1 MMNGKTT
8 SRENATGI
16 ARGFTLVE
24 MVIVIGIIILLAAL
38 TLSVSVAVVEGS
50 EVRQTENTIRL
61 LTAAIQEWEAQA
73 DRRVTY
79 GIDDK
84 PCTGDQYEVDQSDA
98 TDPDQMLKD
107 ARLATWRLFEII
119 GRPATVKQILA
130 QVDLE
135 AVAQEEDEVDPTTV
149 WLKFFDAWGEPIV
162 AVFPGRT
169 WVQGQCNQ
177 DDQADYGD
185 RDRDSTI
192 RTFLETACGAAANRQ
207 ICFISAG
214 PDGEFGN
221 LGSSDQ
227 DEVDLARDN
236 IFSYEPVEI
245 TAP

>member
-1 MMNGKTT
+1 MMDEKKTT
-8 SRENATGI
+8 RGNATGI

-24 MVIVIGIIILLAAL
+24 MVIVIGVIILLAAL

-61 LTAAIQEWEAQA
+61 LTAAMQEWEAQA

-79 GIDDK
+79 GIENK
-84 PCTGDQYEVDQSDA
+84 PCPGDVYEIAQSDA
-98 TDPDQMLKD
+98 TDPDQMLED
-107 ARLATWRLFEII
+107 ARLATWELFRII
-119 GRPATVKQILA
+119 GRPTSVKQILA

-135 AVAQEEDEVDPTTV
+135 AVAQEEDEDDPAIV

-169 WVQGQCNQ
+169 WVQGPCNQ

-192 RTFLETACGAAANRQ
+192 RTFVEAACGGAANRQ

-221 LGSSDQ
+221 LSTNDPA
-227 DEVDLARDN
+227 ELDLAEDN
-236 IFSYEPVEI
+236 LYSYEPADPVSQ
-245 TAP
+245 